1 MRSVKSFAV
10 ALTLGCLLLT
20 TYAQAAILSVTGDYT
35 VTTQVRSRERL
46 GIRLRDADNGGRTQN
61 WLWLK
66 PETRVS
72 VRHFTGNGTYWD
84 EVLNGDQAWRVL
96 TPGKNIRV
104 HAGRDWDG
112 TLTAHQ
118 IWTST
123 R

>member
-1 MRSVKSFAV
+1 MNTLADLDIFARV
-10 ALTLGCLLLT
+10 VTAGSMSAAGRELGYSPAVISKRIRKLE
-20 TYAQAAILSVTGDYT
+20 
-35 VTTQVRSRERL
+35 ERL
-46 GIRLRDADNGGRTQN
+46 GIRLRDADNGGQTQN